1 MSDCQKYKQRR
12 RKGSWQKAL
21 WQPQLY
27 GKIYHQQAR
36 APIGARASRVG
47 CRFIRNIHDKVVA
60 EMLEKVNNKPD
71 LAFRY
76 VEDERFHVKGI
87 KPDFKSL
94 SLPTLDL
101 P

>member
-1 MSDCQKYKQRR
+1 MR
-12 RKGSWQKAL
+12 
-21 WQPQLY
+21 QPQLY
-27 GKIYHQQAR
+27 KFGSKVYHQQAG
-36 APIGARASRVG
+36 APIGARASGAG
-47 CRFIRNIHDKVVA
+47 CRVIMNIHDEVVT
-60 EMLEKVNNKPD
+60 EKLEKVNNSPD

-76 VEDERFHVKGI
+76 VDDERFHVKGI